1 VLGRYRVERVIGEG
15 GMSVVLAVRH
25 RDTGGLFAMKV
36 LKRSLMRDA
45 TNKERFLLEAR
56 MVARLR
62 SEHVVRI
69 FDVGELSV
77 GTTYLLM
84 EYLEGSD
91 LRRVLERRGP
101 LSIPEAIDWMLH
113 ALDAL
118 TEAHALGIVHRDL
131 KPENLFVAAHRD
143 FTTSI
148 KVLDFGIS
156 ADEGA
161 TGASSWEGAP
171 DYTAPEELHRTG
183 PADARSDLW
192 SLGVIFHELLVQ
204 ERPSAER
211 VSSIRERRPDVPRDL
226 DALILRCLTPEV
238 DDRIQAAEL
247 ASSLRRL
254 RDRLVWRRRS
264 RAPHPARQSM
274 RMRPEERVAKH
285 RPRARRGFRRP
296 ANLIA
301 MPPVAAPEAPKPAL
315 AAKTQASKAR
325 ERGELRPAL
334 RLTVVVAICALLL
347 ACGAAGLSAARSS
360 SLTPDPGQPGH
371 FGGP

>member
-1 VLGRYRVERVIGEG
+1 
-15 GMSVVLAVRH
+15 
-25 RDTGGLFAMKV
+25 MKV
-36 LKRSLMRDA
+36 LRRSLMRDA
-45 TNKERFLLEAR
+45 ANKERFLLEAR

-69 FDVGELSV
+69 FDVGELSN
-77 GTTYLLM
+77 GTPYLLM

-171 DYTAPEELHRTG
+171 DYTAPEEVHRTG

-211 VSSIRERRPDVPRDL
+211 VSSIREKRPDIPRDL
-226 DALILRCLTPEV
+226 DALILRCLAPEV
-238 DDRIQAAEL
+238 ENRIQAAEL

-254 RDRLVWRRRS
+254 RDRLVCRRRS

-274 RMRPEERVAKH
+274 RMRPEERVAKR
-285 RPRARRGFRRP
+285 RPKPRRGFRRG
-296 ANLIA
+296 ASLIVT
-301 MPPVAAPEAPKPAL
+301 PPVPSPQAPKP
-315 AAKTQASKAR
+315 TPVVKAPAPKPR
-325 ERGELRPAL
+325 EHGELRPAL
-334 RLTVVVAICALLL
+334 HLTVVVAVCALLL
-347 ACGAAGLSAARSS
+347 ACGAVGLSAARSS
-360 SLTPDPGQPGH
+360 PLTPEPGQPAH
-371 FGGP
+371 FGGR